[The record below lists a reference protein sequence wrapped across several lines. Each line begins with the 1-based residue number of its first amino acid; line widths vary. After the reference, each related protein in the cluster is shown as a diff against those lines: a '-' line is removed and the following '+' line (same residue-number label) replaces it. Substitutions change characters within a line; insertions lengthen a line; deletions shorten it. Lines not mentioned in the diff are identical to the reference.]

1 MTVETSQTPS
11 AAIDSDRWPAVAK
24 VPRGPLAAASAAI
37 ANRLLRRTATHLPL
51 RLVYSDGTA
60 TGAADPRA
68 PSLFIHRPDALARRI
83 GRHGLIGFGESYMA
97 GEWSSKELTRV
108 LTVLAGS
115 VDELVPR
122 SLHWLRPI
130 TPTFRPSWPD
140 HSRDQAR
147 RNIAVH
153 YDLSND
159 LFAAFLD
166 ETMTYSCAMFTD
178 LLAQPTPAW
187 TELAAAQ
194 RRKID
199 RLLDVAGVQQG
210 SHVLEIGTG
219 WGELCIRAAARGAH
233 IRSVTLSVEQ
243 QRLAR
248 QRVAA
253 AGFGHRVEIDLCDY
267 RDVDG
272 QYDSVVS
279 VEMIEAVGYRSW
291 PRYFAAL
298 EQLVRP
304 GGPVAIQAITMPHHR
319 MLATRHTQTWIQKYI
334 FPGGLLPSHAGH
346 HRHHRATH
354 RAAHRRRGLAATALR
369 RDAAA
374 LAGTIY
380 AAARWAGAFRFR
392 RGVCTDVGAVPGVLG
407 GGLPVGLS
415 GRLPVDVDPRGP
427 PVNIVVVTSV
437 SALAVAVVHSVAFAI
452 GRRIGRYNVVDVV
465 WGLGFVAVAVAAATL
480 GHGDPVRRW
489 LLLALVST
497 WGLRLSW
504 HMYRKTA
511 GQGEDPRYADL
522 LRGATPVQPL
532 RKVFGLQGLLTLF
545 VSFPLQLSA
554 VTGPTP
560 KPLLAVGGV
569 GLAVWLV
576 GITFEAV
583 GDWQLWV
590 FKSDPANRGVIMDRG
605 LWAWTRHPN
614 YFGDACV
621 WWGLWLITINDW
633 APLATVGSPL
643 LMTYLLVDVSG
654 ARLTERYLKGRPGFA
669 EYQRRTAYFVPRP
682 PRSARR

>member
-291 PRYFAAL
+291 PRYFAGARTVGAPGWPGSDSSDHHAAPT
-298 EQLVRP
+298 ECWPPATPRP
-304 GGPVAIQAITMPHHR
+304 GSRSTSSLADCYRPRRPSSTSPGNTPGCASSTRPRCDRITPR
-319 MLATRHTQTWIQKYI
+319 RCGS
-334 FPGGLLPSHAGH
+334 GGNDL
-346 HRHHRATH
+346 
-354 RAAHRRRGLAATALR
+354 
-369 RDAAA
+369 
-374 LAGTIY
+374 
-380 AAARWAGAFRFR
+380 
-392 RGVCTDVGAVPGVLG
+392 C
-407 GGLPVGLS
+407 S
-415 GRLPVDVDPRGP
+415 GEMGW
-427 PVNIVVVTSV
+427 
-437 SALAVAVVHSVAFAI
+437 
-452 GRRIGRYNVVDVV
+452 RI
-465 WGLGFVAVAVAAATL
+465 
-480 GHGDPVRRW
+480 
-489 LLLALVST
+489 
-497 WGLRLSW
+497 
-504 HMYRKTA
+504 
-511 GQGEDPRYADL
+511 
-522 LRGATPVQPL
+522 
-532 RKVFGLQGLLTLF
+532 
-545 VSFPLQLSA
+545 
-554 VTGPTP
+554 
-560 KPLLAVGGV
+560 
-569 GLAVWLV
+569 
-576 GITFEAV
+576 
-583 GDWQLWV
+583 
-590 FKSDPANRGVIMDRG
+590 
-605 LWAWTRHPN
+605 
-614 YFGDACV
+614 
-621 WWGLWLITINDW
+621 
-633 APLATVGSPL
+633 
-643 LMTYLLVDVSG
+643 
-654 ARLTERYLKGRPGFA
+654 
-669 EYQRRTAYFVPRP
+669 
-682 PRSARR
+682 

>member
-1 MTVETSQTPS
+1 MATSSSGGAAVTVETSQTPS

-334 FPGGLLPSHAGH
+334 FPGGLLPSTQAIIDITGQHTGL
-346 HRHHRATH
+346 RIVD
-354 RAAHRRRGLAATALR
+354 AASLRPHYAETLRLWRERFMQRRDGLAHLGFDEVFARMWELY
-369 RDAAA
+369 
-374 LAGTIY
+374 LAY
-380 AAARWAGAFRFR
+380 SEAGFRS
-392 RGVCTDVGAVPGVLG
+392 GYLDVYQWTLI
-407 GGLPVGLS
+407 
-415 GRLPVDVDPRGP
+415 REGP
-427 PVNIVVVTSV
+427 P
-437 SALAVAVVHSVAFAI
+437 
-452 GRRIGRYNVVDVV
+452 
-465 WGLGFVAVAVAAATL
+465 
-480 GHGDPVRRW
+480 
-489 LLLALVST
+489 
-497 WGLRLSW
+497 
-504 HMYRKTA
+504 
-511 GQGEDPRYADL
+511 
-522 LRGATPVQPL
+522 
-532 RKVFGLQGLLTLF
+532 
-545 VSFPLQLSA
+545 
-554 VTGPTP
+554 
-560 KPLLAVGGV
+560 
-569 GLAVWLV
+569 
-576 GITFEAV
+576 
-583 GDWQLWV
+583 
-590 FKSDPANRGVIMDRG
+590 
-605 LWAWTRHPN
+605 
-614 YFGDACV
+614 
-621 WWGLWLITINDW
+621 
-633 APLATVGSPL
+633 
-643 LMTYLLVDVSG
+643 
-654 ARLTERYLKGRPGFA
+654 
-669 EYQRRTAYFVPRP
+669 
-682 PRSARR
+682 

>member
-1 MTVETSQTPS
+1 MATSSSGGAAMTVETSQTPS

-334 FPGGLLPSHAGH
+334 FPGGLLPSTQAIIDITGQHTGLRIVDAASLRPHYAETLRLWRERFMQRRDGLAHLGFDEVFARMWELYLAYSEAGFRSGYLDVYQWTLIREGPRE
-346 HRHHRATH
+346 HRRGNQRVGFGCGRGAFGGVCDRPPHRPVQ
-354 RAAHRRRGLAATALR
+354 RRRRGMGLGFRRRRRRR
-369 RDAAA
+369 RDARPRRPGSPMAA
-374 LAGTIY
+374 TSVGVDLGSAAELAHVPQDSRSGGGSPLRRPAARCHACAGIAQGLRITGPPDVVRLIP
-380 AAARWAGAFRFR
+380 AAAFRSHR
-392 RGVCTDVGAVPGVLG
+392 
-407 GGLPVGLS
+407 
-415 GRLPVDVDPRGP
+415 
-427 PVNIVVVTSV
+427 
-437 SALAVAVVHSVAFAI
+437 
-452 GRRIGRYNVVDVV
+452 
-465 WGLGFVAVAVAAATL
+465 
-480 GHGDPVRRW
+480 
-489 LLLALVST
+489 
-497 WGLRLSW
+497 
-504 HMYRKTA
+504 
-511 GQGEDPRYADL
+511 AD
-522 LRGATPVQPL
+522 AE
-532 RKVFGLQGLLTLF
+532 
-545 VSFPLQLSA
+545 A
-554 VTGPTP
+554 VTGCW
-560 KPLLAVGGV
+560 G
-569 GLAVWLV
+569 
-576 GITFEAV
+576 
-583 GDWQLWV
+583 
-590 FKSDPANRGVIMDRG
+590 RG
-605 LWAWTRHPN
+605 LSRVAGRYHLRS
-614 YFGDACV
+614 G
-621 WWGLWLITINDW
+621 GR
-633 APLATVGSPL
+633 LATVGIQI
-643 LMTYLLVDVSG
+643 
-654 ARLTERYLKGRPGFA
+654 RPG
-669 EYQRRTAYFVPRP
+669 QSRGHHGPRP
-682 PRSARR
+682 VSLDASPQLLRRCLCLVGVVVDHDQRLGAAGHGGFAAADDLPAGGRQRSPAD